1 MTKPSD
7 RRLLRYA
14 RPART
19 YLIGLVVVT
28 VAIAGLVILQAQLLA
43 TAIVGAFSGG
53 LGLSSLRGTVIAL
66 AAVVAVRA
74 ALAWAVEALSYQ
86 ASAGVKS
93 QLRRDLLQRVVEL
106 GPRWLATR
114 RAGELAT
121 LTTVGVDGLDAYFAK
136 YLPQVVLAVVV
147 PLAVVAR
154 LLLADPLSAAIIVI
168 TLPLIPVFMAL
179 VGATTAERTRRRW
192 RGLARLSH
200 HFLDVVAGLPTLRLF
215 GRAKAQAKSV
225 GEVTDAYRRATLGTL
240 RLAFLS
246 ALVLE
251 LLATYSV
258 ALVAVAIGLRLRGG
272 HLDLRTGLLV
282 LVLAPEAYLP
292 LRQLAVHYHASAD
305 GLAAAADVFDVLD
318 TPDPAGDRAVRPA
331 GHVPGAPEAALARSA
346 GQAQAVP
353 AAAAAEP
360 LLVEAVRVEDVRVRH
375 PGRGQPAP
383 DGVTLRFATGEVVA
397 LAGSSGSGKST
408 LIGVLLGFI
417 TPDAGRVLIEEAT
430 GELSLD
436 QLDMRAWRT
445 RVAWVPQDP
454 VLQHGTV
461 ESNIRLGQPGAP
473 REAVEWAADRAALPE
488 VDLGRPVG
496 EGGSGLSAGQRRRV
510 AVARALLA
518 ERPVLLLDEPTAGL
532 DTATEAK
539 VLASVR
545 QLARDGRLV
554 LMVAH
559 RPAVLAAADRVV
571 TLPAPAGIPAA
582 AGRPG
587 AYPGA
592 STGAAV

>member
-14 RPART
+14 RPARAH
-19 YLIGLVVVT
+19 LAGLVVVT
-28 VAIAGLVILQAQLLA
+28 TAIAGLVILQAQLLA
-43 TAIVGAFSGG
+43 TAIAGVFSGDLDLSA
-53 LGLSSLRGTVIAL
+53 LGGTIVAL

-74 ALAWAVEALSYQ
+74 ALAWAVESFSYR

-93 QLRRDLLQRVVEL
+93 QLRRDLLQRAVEL

-121 LTTVGVDGLDAYFAK
+121 LTTVGVDGLDAYFAR

-154 LLLADPLSAAIIVI
+154 LLVADPLSAAIIVV

-192 RGLARLSH
+192 RELARLSH
-200 HFLDVVAGLPTLRLF
+200 HFLDVVAGLPTLRVF
-215 GRAKAQAKSV
+215 GRAQAQAKSV

-251 LLATYSV
+251 LLATFSV
-258 ALVAVAIGLRLRGG
+258 ALVAVAIGLRLEGG
-272 HLDLRTGLLV
+272 HLGLRTGLLV
-282 LVLAPEAYLP
+282 LILAPEAYLP
-292 LRQLAVHYHASAD
+292 LRQLASHYHASAD
-305 GLAAAADVFDVLD
+305 GLAAASEVFDVLE
-318 TPDPAGDRAVRPA
+318 TPPDASGDRPGRPA
-331 GHVPGAPEAALARSA
+331 DHRSSAPEAA
-346 GQAQAVP
+346 P
-353 AAAAAEP
+353 AFSAAEP
-360 LLVEAVRVEDVRVRH
+360 ARVRAVRVEDVRVRH
-375 PGRGQPAP
+375 SGRSQPAP
-383 DGVTLRFATGEVVA
+383 DGAALRFAAGEVVA
-397 LAGSSGSGKST
+397 LAGASGSGKST

-417 TPDAGRVLIEEAT
+417 TPDAGRVVVEEAT
-430 GELSLD
+430 GERHLD
-436 QLDMRAWRT
+436 QMDIRAWRAQ
-445 RVAWVPQDP
+445 VAWVPQDP

-461 ESNIRLGQPGAP
+461 ESNIRLGEPGAP
-473 REAVEWAADRAALPE
+473 REAVERAAGHAALHE
-488 VDLGRPVG
+488 VELGRPVG
-496 EGGSGLSAGQRRRV
+496 EGGSGLSAGQQRRV
-510 AVARALLA
+510 AVARALLT

-532 DTATEAK
+532 DADTEAQ
-539 VLASVR
+539 VLASIR
-545 QLARDGRLV
+545 ELARDGRLV

-559 RPAVLAAADRVV
+559 RSAVLAAADRVV
-571 TLPAPAGIPAA
+571 TLPAPADVP

-587 AYPGA
+587 AHPGA
-592 STGAAV
+592 QTGVAV

>member
-1 MTKPSD
+1 VTRPSD

-14 RPART
+14 RPARP
-19 YLIGLVVVT
+19 YLAGVVVVT
-28 VAIAGLVILQAQLLA
+28 VAVAGLVILQAQLLA
-43 TAIVGAFSGG
+43 TAIAGTFSDG
-53 LGLSSLRGTVIAL
+53 LDLLALKGTIVAL

-74 ALAWAVEALSYQ
+74 ALAWALEALSYR

-93 QLRRDLLQRVVEL
+93 QLRRDLLRRTVEL

-121 LTTVGVDGLDAYFAK
+121 LSTTGVDALDAYFAK
-136 YLPQVVLAVVV
+136 YLPQVVLAVVI

-154 LLLADPLSAAIIVI
+154 LLAADPLSAVIIVV
-168 TLPLIPVFMAL
+168 TLPLIPVFMGL

-192 RGLARLSH
+192 RELARLSH
-200 HFLDVVAGLPTLRLF
+200 HFLDVVAGLPTLRVF
-215 GRAKAQAKSV
+215 GRAKAQARSV
-225 GEVTDAYRRATLGTL
+225 GEVTGAYRRATLATL

-251 LLATYSV
+251 LLATFSV
-258 ALVAVAIGLRLRGG
+258 ALVAVAIGLRLEGG
-272 HLDLRTGLLV
+272 HLGLRTGLLV

-292 LRQLAVHYHASAD
+292 LRQLASHYHASAD
-305 GLAAAADVFDVLD
+305 GLAAAAEVFDVLE
-318 TPDPAGDRAVRPA
+318 TSPD
-331 GHVPGAPEAALARSA
+331 
-346 GQAQAVP
+346 
-353 AAAAAEP
+353 AAAERPVGRAEHVSSAPGAARVETVRVEP
-360 LLVEAVRVEDVRVRH
+360 LRPGAVRVEDVRVRH
-375 PGRGQPAP
+375 PGRSQPAP
-383 DGVTLRFATGEVVA
+383 AGAALRFAAGEVVA

-417 TPDAGRVLIEEAT
+417 TPDAGRVVIEEAN
-430 GELSLD
+430 GERSLD
-436 QLDMRAWRT
+436 QLDLRAWRAA
-445 RVAWVPQDP
+445 VAWVPQDP

-461 ESNIRLGQPGAP
+461 ESNIRLGQPDAP
-473 REAVEWAADRAALPE
+473 RDAVERAAWRAALHE
-488 VDLGRPVG
+488 VELGRPVG

-510 AVARALLA
+510 AVARALLT

-532 DTATEAK
+532 DAAAEAK
-539 VLASVR
+539 VLTSVR
-545 QLARDGRLV
+545 ELARDGRLV

-571 TLPAPAGIPAA
+571 ALPVPLPVPENLP

-587 AYPGA
+587 AGAYPGEQ
-592 STGAAV
+592 TGAAV

>member
-1 MTKPSD
+1 MTRPSD

-14 RPART
+14 RPARP
-19 YLIGLVVVT
+19 YLVGLVVVT

-43 TAIVGAFSGG
+43 TAIAGAFSGD
-53 LGLSSLRGTVIAL
+53 LNLSALRGTIVVL
-66 AAVVAVRA
+66 AAVVTARA
-74 ALAWAVEALSYQ
+74 ALAWAVEAFSYR
-86 ASAGVKS
+86 AAAGVKS
-93 QLRRDLLQRVVEL
+93 QLRRDLLRRAVEL

-121 LTTVGVDGLDAYFAK
+121 LATVGVDGLDAYFGR
-136 YLPQVVLAVVV
+136 YLPQVVLAVVI

-154 LLLADPLSAAIIVI
+154 LLVADPLSAVIILV

-192 RGLARLSH
+192 RELARLSH
-200 HFLDVVAGLPTLRLF
+200 HFLDVVAGLPTLRVF

-251 LLATYSV
+251 LLATFSV
-258 ALVAVAIGLRLRGG
+258 ALVAVAIGLRLEGG
-272 HLDLRTGLLV
+272 HLGLRTGLLV

-292 LRQLAVHYHASAD
+292 LRQLASHYHASAD
-305 GLAAAADVFDVLD
+305 GLAAAAEVFDVLE
-318 TPDPAGDRAVRPA
+318 TPTAATGERVDAV
-331 GHVPGAPEAALARSA
+331 
-346 GQAQAVP
+346 GQVQ
-353 AAAAAEP
+353 
-360 LLVEAVRVEDVRVRH
+360 AVRVQDVRVRH
-375 PGRGQPAP
+375 PGRSQPAP
-383 DGVTLRFATGEVVA
+383 DGAAFRFAAGEVVA
-397 LAGSSGSGKST
+397 LAGASGSGKST

-417 TPDAGRVLIEEAT
+417 TQDAGRVVIEEAT
-430 GELSLD
+430 GERRLD
-436 QLDMRAWRT
+436 RLDMRAWRAY
-445 RVAWVPQDP
+445 VAWVPQDP

-461 ESNIRLGQPGAP
+461 ESNIRLGRPGAP
-473 REAVEWAADRAALPE
+473 RDAVELAASRAALHE
-488 VDLGRPVG
+488 VDLGRAVG
-496 EGGSGLSAGQRRRV
+496 EGGTGLSAGQRRRV

-518 ERPVLLLDEPTAGL
+518 DRPVLLLDEPTAGL
-532 DTATEAK
+532 DAAAEAE
-539 VLASVR
+539 VLAAIR
-545 QLARDGRLV
+545 ALAGDGRLV

-571 TLPAPAGIPAA
+571 RLPAPAEDTAVP

-587 AYPGA
+587 AQSGA
-592 STGAAV
+592 PV

>member
-1 MTKPSD
+1 VLT
-7 RRLLRYA
+7 
-14 RPART
+14 
-19 YLIGLVVVT
+19 T
-28 VAIAGLVILQAQLLA
+28 VAIAALVIVQAQLLA
-43 TAIVGAFSGG
+43 TAIAGTFRGG
-53 LGLSSLRGTVIAL
+53 LGLPALTGTVVAL
-66 AAVVAVRA
+66 AAVVAGRS
-74 ALAWAVEALSYQ
+74 ALAWAVEALSYR

-93 QLRRDLLQRVVEL
+93 QLRRDLLGRAVQL

-121 LTTVGVDGLDAYFAK
+121 LTTTGVDALDGYFAK
-136 YLPQVVLAVVV
+136 YLPQVVLAVVI

-154 LLLADPLSAAIIVI
+154 LLVADPLSGVIIIV
-168 TLPLIPVFMAL
+168 TLPLVPLFMAL

-192 RGLARLSH
+192 RELARLSH
-200 HFLDVVAGLPTLRLF
+200 HFLDVVAGLPTLRVF
-215 GRAKAQAKSV
+215 GRAKAQATSV
-225 GEVTDAYRRATLGTL
+225 GEVTGAYRRATLATL

-272 HLDLRTGLLV
+272 HLDLQTGLLV

-305 GLAAAADVFDVLD
+305 GLAAAGDVFDVLD
-318 TPDPAGDRAVRPA
+318 TSPDAAGGLPVPRAGEVAGGPRTGPATSAAPAGPARVVPA
-331 GHVPGAPEAALARSA
+331 GVEPAR
-346 GQAQAVP
+346 VT
-353 AAAAAEP
+353 
-360 LLVEAVRVEDVRVRH
+360 AVRVEDVRVRH
-375 PGRGQPAP
+375 PGRTQPAP
-383 DGVTLRFATGEVVA
+383 DGAAVRFAAGEVVA

-417 TPDAGRVLIEEAT
+417 TPDAGRVVIEEAN
-430 GELSLD
+430 GERSLG
-436 QLDMRAWRT
+436 QLDLVAWRA

-461 ESNIRLGQPGAP
+461 ESNIRLGRPDAP
-473 REAVEWAADRAALPE
+473 TEAVERAAKQAALHE
-488 VDLGRPVG
+488 VALGKPVG
-496 EGGSGLSAGQRRRV
+496 EGGTGLSAGQRRRV
-510 AVARALLA
+510 AVARALLT

-532 DTATEAK
+532 DAATETQ
-539 VLASVR
+539 VLAAIR
-545 QLARDGRLV
+545 QLATSGRLV

-571 TLPAPAGIPAA
+571 TLPADLPAGHPRAQ
-582 AGRPG
+582 
-587 AYPGA
+587 
-592 STGAAV
+592 TGAAV